1 MGLSLLLL
9 VVVCVIGS
17 QSEFPGAGWGGSI
30 VGVGWGTVAGGV
42 LACGHGSSCCPVHT
56 LSCPDSKLQEELQA
70 LRETFSN
77 LTASTD
83 AKVKTLSMQGEEGWG
98 LVGGCWDQKAT
109 AGY

>member
-1 MGLSLLLL
+1 MSSLGLAGEGALL
-9 VVVCVIGS
+9 
-17 QSEFPGAGWGGSI
+17 
-30 VGVGWGTVAGGV
+30 GVGWGTVAGAV